1 MQNWIKPIILGG
13 ILVMTNSLGH
23 SQPVIQECDI
33 LIVGGGLGGCAAA
46 MQASDMAEKY
56 GIARI
61 IMTEE
66 TDWLGGQY
74 TSQAVTATDPNSVTA
89 SGNYFGGSS
98 ELYFKL
104 HEKVRDYFR
113 PTALKTAA
121 AASTRNGGSNSLAY
135 KKEVKW
141 INGTTFSPGN
151 AWGSR
156 MAFPPKY
163 GVMALNEMLGP
174 HLKSKRLSIYYQTI
188 PIKVD
193 KSGNQVTSVMFKNQL
208 NGKEFTI
215 KAKMI
220 LDATELGDLL
230 PLSGTAYRLGID
242 ATDDT
247 KEPSLYDDKGNAVFK
262 QSYPGIVQSF
272 TYPFV
277 VEWCAPGED
286 HRLPWESR
294 PASYEQNK
302 HRFSLDKRP
311 DGYLM
316 TRPNEWMK
324 SQGKSP
330 RSAFWTY
337 RRILD
342 AMILDPQL
350 KPDLYPKYQKNI
362 WVTEFNAKEQ
372 PDLFIPNDFQT
383 NVGDLLEVNWGSND
397 YYDRTIIDVTPE
409 ERDQS
414 LKEAKELALGF
425 LYYLWYELPRDPKD
439 PRLDPADE
447 KNWSVDPATGKNTG
461 YSNLKLRPDV
471 LDTKDGLSKYP
482 YIRES
487 RRVRP
492 LFTIRQQDV
501 MGPASARAKLFPD
514 TVGIGHYYM
523 MDLHQ
528 VVKHDKSIPSVRYRE
543 VVFEDGTK
551 GRQNNDSRFQ
561 IPLGALIPEKTDSL
575 LMACKNL
582 GVTHLT
588 NGCYR
593 LHPVEFQIGQAAGV
607 TAVLSVANKQ
617 QPRDF
622 WTGNQTS
629 TPSVNEL
636 RLHRLQNELLNAKV
650 PLFWNLDCG
659 WNDKDFQAVQW
670 VCLLNLITPDKEKFY
685 PKKPFTRR
693 EAVLAAY
700 RFVQP
705 ADREL
710 KSNCRFKDIP
720 LAQKELINAARWLDQ
735 KNGLEMWLK
744 GDKFDEKVVVSQR
757 QFMRILNAALGEK
770 NRNLEEYKPMT
781 RVEAAR
787 VLYQEIVLKY
797 QLGE

>member
-1 MQNWIKPIILGG
+1 MQTWIHSMVIGG
-13 ILVMTNSLGH
+13 IFVMTHSLSL
-23 SQPVIQECDI
+23 SQPAIQECDI

-46 MQASDMAEKY
+46 RQACDMSEKY
-56 GIARI
+56 GITRI

-89 SGNYFGGSS
+89 SGNYFAGSS
-98 ELYFKL
+98 ELYYQL
-104 HEKVRDYFR
+104 HEKVRNYFR
-113 PTALKTAA
+113 STVLKTAA
-121 AASTRNGGSNSLAY
+121 AASTRNGGPDSPAY

-141 INGTTFSPGN
+141 INGPTFSPGN

-163 GVMALNEMLGP
+163 GVMAFNEMLGAYI
-174 HLKSKRLSIYYQTI
+174 KSKRLSIYYKTI
-188 PIKVD
+188 PVKVD
-193 KSGNQVTSVMFKNQL
+193 KTGNQVVSVTFKNQI

-215 KAKMI
+215 KAKMV

-277 VEWCAPGED
+277 VEWGAPGED
-286 HRLPWESR
+286 HRLQWELR
-294 PASYEQNK
+294 PTSYETNR

-311 DGYLM
+311 NGYLM

-324 SQGKSP
+324 SKGDSP
-330 RSAFWTY
+330 RPAFWTY

-350 KPDLYPKYQKNI
+350 KPDLFPRYQKDK
-362 WVTEFNAKEQ
+362 WVTDYTPKAN
-372 PDLFIPNDFQT
+372 PDLFIPNDMQT

-409 ERDQS
+409 ERAQS

-447 KNWSVDPATGKNTG
+447 KNWSIDPATGKNTG

-471 LDTKDGLSKYP
+471 LDTEDGLSKYP

-501 MGPASARAKLFPD
+501 MGPANARAKRFAD
-514 TVGIGHYYM
+514 SVGIGHYYM

-528 VVKHDKSIPSVRYRE
+528 VVKHDRSIPSVRYRE

-561 IPLGALIPEKTDSL
+561 IPLGALIPEKTDNL

-593 LHPVEFQIGQAAGV
+593 LHPVEFQIGQAAGA
-607 TAVLSVANKQ
+607 TAVMSVAAKQ
-617 QPRDF
+617 SPRDF
-622 WTGNQTS
+622 WEME
-629 TPSVNEL
+629 PSSKPSANEL
-636 RLHRLQNELLNAKV
+636 RLRRIQDELLNTNV

-659 WNDKDFQAVQW
+659 WDDNDFQAVQW
-670 VCLLNLITPDKEKFY
+670 VCLLNLITPDAEKFN
-685 PKKPFTRR
+685 PAKPFTRR

-700 RFVQP
+700 RLVQP
-705 ADREL
+705 AERDIKNR
-710 KSNCRFKDIP
+710 CRFKDITP
-720 LAQKELINAARWLDQ
+720 EHKELVDAVRWLDQ
-735 KNGLEMWLK
+735 NNGLEMWLK
-744 GDKFDEKVVVSQR
+744 GDKFEGNTVISQR
-757 QFMRILNAALGEK
+757 QFMRILNASLGEK
-770 NRNLEEYKPMT
+770 DRHLEEYKPLS
-781 RVEAAR
+781 RIEAAR
-787 VLYQEIVLKY
+787 VLHKEIRLKY